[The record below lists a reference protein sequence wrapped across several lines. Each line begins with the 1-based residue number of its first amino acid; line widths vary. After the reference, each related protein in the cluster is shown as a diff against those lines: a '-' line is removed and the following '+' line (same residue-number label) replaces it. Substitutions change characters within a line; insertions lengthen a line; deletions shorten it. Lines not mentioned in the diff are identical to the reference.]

1 MDFGALPPEVNSAR
15 MYAGPG
21 PGSMLSAASAWDGLA
36 AELRSTASSY
46 GSVITELTDESWVG
60 PSSTAMAAAA
70 TPYVAWLNAA
80 AEGAE
85 QTAAQAKSAASAYQA
100 AFGMMV
106 PPPLIAANRA
116 QLASLTA
123 TNLFGLNTPAI
134 ATTEAQY
141 GEMWAQDATAMYG
154 YAGNSAAASTLT
166 AFTAPPSTTNQAGVA
181 SQAAAVTQA
190 AGASTGAGVQS
201 TLSQLTSAVPTTL
214 QNLASPAASSTSLTT
229 VTFGHR
235 KCAGSDVYVVHDR
248 ALAGLSNLLST
259 IARFLARRHLDR
271 SGYRLRYLPGFLGIF
286 LANDAIAPVDGT
298 HNMWLSPSNGCTRCR
313 GCSRR
318 ALGRGRGGGC
328 RRRRAGVR
336 VRWRCGRIGGP
347 GSSSLSRH
355 VVGAAELGLG
365 RNTSGG
371 DDGWRAVGVGVAGRQ
386 STGATSGLPLA
397 AGLPM
402 MGGLPRAAG
411 VAAAA
416 GVGGALASKYAPR
429 LSRAGAPAGRRI
441 RTGAGIR
448 ASRGVSRARRIFD
461 ERTRAPRIHAG
472 HRVPADQ
479 RTCAARQV
487 TRTRRFVSFRS
498 QRPEFQDDYQ

>member
-36 AELRSTASSY
+36 TELRSTASSY

-166 AFTAPPSTTNQAGVA
+166 AFTAPPSTTNQGGVA

-190 AGASTGAGVQS
+190 AGTSTGAGVQS
-201 TLSQLTSAVPTTL
+201 TLSQLTSAVPTAL

-229 VTFGHR
+229 VL
-235 KCAGSDVYVVHDR
+235 SDIES
-248 ALAGLSNLLST
+248 ALGLTSSSTTGPLANLSNLLSDELPGFSLGGT
-259 IARFLARRHLDR
+259 LTGLVTDYA
-271 SGYRLRYLPGFLGIF
+271 YLPGFMGIF
-286 LANDAIAPVDGT
+286 LANDAIAPAMGT
-298 HNMWLSPSNGCTRCR
+298 VVAQAMATPAAAGAAAAPLAG
-313 GCSRR
+313 GAAAAAAGG
-318 ALGRGRGGGC
+318 ALGSGFAGG
-328 RRRRAGVR
+328 AGGLAALGQAASVGTLS
-336 VRWRCGRIGGP
+336 VPQGWGWAATPQAAMMGGVPLASALP
-347 GSSSLSRH
+347 GANL
-355 VVGAAELGLG
+355 
-365 RNTSGG
+365 
-371 DDGWRAVGVGVAGRQ
+371 
-386 STGATSGLPLA
+386 TGATSGLPLA

-429 LSRAGAPAGRRI
+429 LSVLARPPAAGYAPEPTSAPA
-441 RTGAGIR
+441 A
-448 ASRGVSRARRIFD
+448 AY
-461 ERTRAPRIHAG
+461 P
-472 HRVPADQ
+472 VPAGFS
-479 RTCAARQV
+479 TNGHAPPGYTPAIV
-487 TRTRRFVSFRS
+487 YLPTNGHA
-498 QRPEFQDDYQ
+498 PQDK